1 MQAAIFLQIKE
12 DSSNDFIA
20 WSVGRNGAY
29 LQTPLVY
36 GDYLYS
42 SRDNGVLKC
51 YAAKTGELIYQKRMG
66 GGKTGFSASPVAA
79 NDKLYF
85 TSEFG
90 DIYVIQAG
98 PEFKV
103 LAVNPMDEICMATPV
118 DF

>member
-1 MQAAIFLQIKE
+1 
-12 DSSNDFIA
+12 
-20 WSVGRNGAY
+20 
-29 LQTPLVY
+29 
-36 GDYLYS
+36 
-42 SRDNGVLKC
+42 
-51 YAAKTGELIYQKRMG
+51 MG

-103 LAVNPMDEICMATPV
+103 LAVNPMDEICMATPAISEGV
-118 DF
+118 LYFRTQNNLVAVGE